1 LREVLDNSTDE
12 VGSGYGNIVHVSNNI
27 NGYNYV
33 ADDGRGIPIRMS
45 IDVPTKTEADLAISE
60 LHSSGKFRTADIGR
74 VGMNGVG
81 EACVVAVSERFALL
95 VKVTENNWKGSIPD
109 VEKVWKNIGPRQKN
123 ELYYVV
129 VYEKGYKVMEYIRV
143 TKENLEKEHITPLT
157 VEQLHKRDNA
167 LENGDFSDPYFRY
180 AKQFAEADIIVMAVP
195 YWDLS
200 FPALVKIYFEATSVC
215 GITFRYTPEGY
226 PQGLCKAKKFYYVTT
241 SGGFIG
247 DLDFGFQYAKALT
260 TKLYGI
266 PDVEC
271 IRKEGLDIVAAK

>member
-1 LREVLDNSTDE
+1 MSTLF
-12 VGSGYGNIVHVSNNI
+12 I
-27 NGYNYV
+27 N
-33 ADDGRGIPIRMS
+33 ACIRPQS
-45 IDVPTKTEADLAISE
+45 RTLKLAKE
-60 LHSSGKFRTADIGR
+60 
-74 VGMNGVG
+74 
-81 EACVVAVSERFALL
+81 LL
-95 VKVTENNWKGSIPD
+95 VKL
-109 VEKVWKNIGPRQKN
+109 EKETGAPAEV
-123 ELYYVV
+123 L
-129 VYEKGYKVMEYIRV
+129 
-143 TKENLEKEHITPLT
+143 NLEKEHITPLT

-180 AKQFAEADIIVMAVP
+180 AKQFAEADIIVMAGP

-200 FPALVKIYFEATSVC
+200 FPALVKLYFEATSVC